1 MGRRRLSDRRHGL
14 SDVRHVAGKLLA
26 QAQTV
31 GSRHLAFGNAR
42 VQFNQEVAR
51 FAKGIV
57 DDVASGRLSADM
69 GLDAFAQEQR
79 HLLNQSR
86 VLVRGTKGAV
96 PEAVK
101 KRPLS
106 MLRQPASRSDP
117 DRLLRAIHQQNL
129 RVARVNNSSTARS
142 PHPVNDLKFFPSEHW
157 PQDRPAPSE
166 PGFYIVPKSIVAEKL
181 EAQLLP
187 SANPNVIARFRSLN
201 PTPDMIKAG
210 SMIVLSDPDNQQC
223 TYEEAL
229 LMQTARFVSATLEPL
244 TVEEADF
251 MAQHYGVIQTAL
263 AYESKVI
270 GVVTAMAANHLDGI
284 KNVLADLEKLHVQTL
299 DVKGSLNSKPFKK
312 QRAQLLEKLDVHLNR
327 FTRQSIGLPD
337 HPSLKTALGIDHP
350 HLVHRWRKAGGIGQN
365 PGYATHIRAISQA
378 SQYVKY
384 GGWIGTAVGGG
395 ASALKV
401 QDVCLHGNTEACEKV
416 KFTETGSFMG
426 GMVGGAIS
434 SRLLTA
440 PLAAKICLG
449 IGVPTGGVGTLVC
462 GAVAVGVGS
471 LAAVIIGE
479 TLGEDAAEII
489 YQDSR

>member
-1 MGRRRLSDRRHGL
+1 M
-14 SDVRHVAGKLLA
+14 
-26 QAQTV
+26 
-31 GSRHLAFGNAR
+31 
-42 VQFNQEVAR
+42 QFNQEVAR

-96 PEAVK
+96 PEGVK
-101 KRPLS
+101 KRSLS

-142 PHPVNDLKFFPSEHW
+142 PQPVNDLKFFPSEHW

-166 PGFYIVPKSIVAEKL
+166 PGFYIVPKSIVVEKL

-263 AYESKVI
+263 AYESKVHGHGSQSSGWHKKCSRRYL
-270 GVVTAMAANHLDGI
+270 GVACSNAGRKRQPELEAVQKTTCAVAEKTGRQSQPVHAAKHWSPGSPEPQDRSRHRSSSPS
-284 KNVLADLEKLHVQTL
+284 ASLEKGWRRRPKPGVCHAYSGYQPSVTVRQIWWL
-299 DVKGSLNSKPFKK
+299 DRHSS
-312 QRAQLLEKLDVHLNR
+312 R
-327 FTRQSIGLPD
+327 
-337 HPSLKTALGIDHP
+337 
-350 HLVHRWRKAGGIGQN
+350 RWRLGLEGAGCV
-365 PGYATHIRAISQA
+365 PAWEY
-378 SQYVKY
+378 
-384 GGWIGTAVGGG
+384 
-395 ASALKV
+395 
-401 QDVCLHGNTEACEKV
+401 
-416 KFTETGSFMG
+416 
-426 GMVGGAIS
+426 
-434 SRLLTA
+434 
-440 PLAAKICLG
+440 LG
-449 IGVPTGGVGTLVC
+449 V
-462 GAVAVGVGS
+462 
-471 LAAVIIGE
+471 
-479 TLGEDAAEII
+479 
-489 YQDSR
+489 